1 MASAR
6 NCALASASP
15 TSSCARPRAR
25 SQLLW
30 CSPLPSGV
38 PCSEVTARRC
48 FLHRPGMMP
57 GRPPRAR
64 AQMKS
69 PAWGRGAVPLGATE
83 GLGGGAKVLFETI
96 SSDTPAAYYTLV
108 CGVSFSWPSVASK
121 AHRQPFNERRE
132 PGREQA
138 VHPSYSG
145 WGFRILDRRTTMRAA
160 SRAPQR

>member
-1 MASAR
+1 
-6 NCALASASP
+6 
-15 TSSCARPRAR
+15 
-25 SQLLW
+25 
-30 CSPLPSGV
+30 
-38 PCSEVTARRC
+38 
-48 FLHRPGMMP
+48 
-57 GRPPRAR
+57 
-64 AQMKS
+64 MKS

-138 VHPSYSG
+138 VHPSYSR

-160 SRAPQR
+160 SRAPQRQAVSFPSAACRSHSNFPAEQGERAMPMLFWLPMIFVSALWEINGFPPRALANNDQAPV